1 MRYKSIR
8 RYKYKPVEWAVLRER
23 EQIAET
29 KPPQERPEV
38 MEAGLILDK
47 VVKELG
53 LASEHWLTRLADE
66 WPQLA
71 GDVVSKHT
79 RPGRLDG
86 KTLVVFVDNSVW
98 LSELSRFG
106 KEQLLANIKK
116 QAGRRI
122 KDLRLQLDPD
132 SC

>member
-1 MRYKSIR
+1 MRYKSVR
-8 RYKYKPVEWAVLRER
+8 RYKYKPVQWAVLRER

-29 KPPQERPEV
+29 KPPQGRPETT
-38 MEAGLILDK
+38 EAGQILEK

-53 LASEHWLTRLADE
+53 LASEHWLTRLTDE
-66 WPQLA
+66 WPRLA
-71 GDVVSKHT
+71 GDVVARHT

-106 KEQLLANIKK
+106 KEQLLDNIKK